1 MTDTLA
7 FLGPRGTFGEQA
19 ALGYR
24 PGAELVSEPANAAIV
39 AAVAMG
45 RAEEGIAP
53 IENTLDGAIAE
64 TLDALIQH
72 ENVMFSYE
80 VILPVEQCLI
90 ARPGTRLEDIEAV
103 RS

>member
-1 MTDTLA
+1 MTDRLA

-19 ALGYR
+19 ALVYK
-24 PGAELVSEPANAAIV
+24 PSAELIAEPANAAIV
-39 AAVAMG
+39 AAVAAG

-72 ENVMFSYE
+72 DNVMFRHE
-80 VILPVEQCLI
+80 VVLPVEQCLI
-90 ARPGTRLEDIEAV
+90 ARPGTRLEEIE
-103 RS
+103 